1 MAVPT
6 ALRKNK
12 QQQLRFPRV
21 LSAFYMVGIPEPVNV
36 IPSKHFFR
44 TSASPIMQPQS
55 QQTRSPPTC
64 PEPDSPPIP
73 PPSLGFDQTRRQQQ
87 AKTQRPGCSSRPGSA
102 TAPGRLLSPFPF
114 PVLREASV
122 GVCGTRLFLRGPCE
136 DDLYFGGED
145 RAAGVRSPVLV
156 WLQLKILGRLQSG
169 AWEPRSWDLAMIPSF
184 CLVGS
189 QDDKDAAPSPRLGGG
204 ALPPKN
210 TPGCPA
216 NCTCPSEETV
226 ECGGLDLHVF
236 PSNVSR
242 AVQHLS
248 LQNNQLRELPYD
260 ELAQLTSLKTL
271 NLHNNHIISDGL
283 PDEAFESLDSLQ
295 YIYLANNKLTVAPQ
309 ILPSTVRIVDLA
321 ANLLTEVYPLT
332 FGQKANLSSPPCRS
346 VYLHNNQL
354 TNTGLPYDAFNGS
367 DTVSTMILSSN
378 QLSYLPQNLPPAL
391 VRLHLQWPRPPL
403 PAEQPHLPD
412 PQRGAEQ
419 PLEAPRALPAE
430 QQPVQP
436 GHGPCHLQRPVPL
449 PLCSKLKS
457 LEYLDLSNN
466 NLTEIP
472 AGFPPNIVILHLGK
486 NRIGSLPRD
495 SLSRVRG
502 LQYLLLQ
509 NNRLTAAGVHP
520 DAFLKLRHLHTLH
533 LYNNRLERV
542 PPGLPRRVRSLMI
555 LHNQITH
562 IGLHDFAN
570 TYLLAELN
578 LSYNRLYSAKI
589 HRLAF
594 RKLRRLENLDLSG
607 NQLTLLPAGLPPSLE
622 VLKLHKNQLNSLSPE
637 LLANLAGLKEL
648 HLAHN
653 RLRIGS
659 ITPGTWQE
667 LQGLKLLD
675 LSNNELSYIPPD
687 LPESLEYLY
696 LQHNRIAV
704 IGAEAFHTIPDIRAI
719 VLRSNRLLAAS
730 VSDQAFAAL
739 KQLEVVDTTGNPE
752 PISIKMPRAG
762 RWLRSHP
769 GP

>member
-1 MAVPT
+1 MR
-6 ALRKNK
+6 LSCGC
-12 QQQLRFPRV
+12 LLV
-21 LSAFYMVGIPEPVNV
+21 LFVKIP
-36 IPSKHFFR
+36 
-44 TSASPIMQPQS
+44 
-55 QQTRSPPTC
+55 
-64 PEPDSPPIP
+64 
-73 PPSLGFDQTRRQQQ
+73 
-87 AKTQRPGCSSRPGSA
+87 
-102 TAPGRLLSPFPF
+102 
-114 PVLREASV
+114 
-122 GVCGTRLFLRGPCE
+122 
-136 DDLYFGGED
+136 
-145 RAAGVRSPVLV
+145 
-156 WLQLKILGRLQSG
+156 
-169 AWEPRSWDLAMIPSF
+169 F

-189 QDDKDAAPSPRLGGG
+189 QDDKDAPPSPRLGVGP
-204 ALPPKN
+204 LPPKN

-242 AVQHLS
+242 DVQHLS
-248 LQNNQLRELPYD
+248 LQ
-260 ELAQLTSLKTL
+260 
-271 NLHNNHIISDGL
+271 
-283 PDEAFESLDSLQ
+283 
-295 YIYLANNKLTVAPQ
+295 LTVAPQ

-332 FGQKANLSSPPCRS
+332 FGQKANLRS

-367 DTVSTMILSSN
+367 DAVSTMILSSN

-391 VRLHLQWPRPPL
+391 VRLHLQNNRIARIP
-403 PAEQPHLPD
+403 
-412 PQRGAEQ
+412 RGALSSHWKLRE
-419 PLEAPRALPAE
+419 LY
-430 QQPVQP
+430 
-436 GHGPCHLQRPVPL
+436 LQNNNLSNKGMDPSTF
-449 PLCSKLKS
+449 SKLKS

-466 NLTEIP
+466 NLSEIP

-486 NRIGSLPRD
+486 NRIDSLPRD

-520 DAFLKLRHLHTLH
+520 DAFLKLRNLHTLH

-562 IGLHDFAN
+562 IGLQDFAN

-594 RKLRRLENLDLSG
+594 RKLRRLESLDLSG
-607 NQLTLLPAGLPPSLE
+607 NQLTLLPAGLPPSLQ
-622 VLKLHKNQLNSLSPE
+622 VLRLHKNQINSLSPE
-637 LLANLAGLKEL
+637 LLANLTGLKEL

-667 LQGLKLLD
+667 LQGLRLLD

-704 IGAEAFHTIPDIRAI
+704 IGAEAFHTVPDIRAI

-752 PISIKMPRAG
+752 PISVKMPRAG

-769 GP
+769 GA

>member
-1 MAVPT
+1 
-6 ALRKNK
+6 
-12 QQQLRFPRV
+12 
-21 LSAFYMVGIPEPVNV
+21 
-36 IPSKHFFR
+36 
-44 TSASPIMQPQS
+44 
-55 QQTRSPPTC
+55 
-64 PEPDSPPIP
+64 
-73 PPSLGFDQTRRQQQ
+73 
-87 AKTQRPGCSSRPGSA
+87 PGP
-102 TAPGRLLSPFPF
+102 L
-114 PVLREASV
+114 
-122 GVCGTRLFLRGPCE
+122 CE
-136 DDLYFGGED
+136 DPL
-145 RAAGVRSPVLV
+145 L
-156 WLQLKILGRLQSG
+156 L
-169 AWEPRSWDLAMIPSF
+169 
-184 CLVGS
+184 
-189 QDDKDAAPSPRLGGG
+189 
-204 ALPPKN
+204 
-210 TPGCPA
+210 PGCPA

-260 ELAQLTSLKTL
+260 ELAKLTSLKTL

-332 FGQKANLSSPPCRS
+332 FGQKAHLRS

-367 DTVSTMILSSN
+367 DAVSTMILSSN

-391 VRLHLQWPRPPL
+391 VRLHLQNNRIARIP
-403 PAEQPHLPD
+403 
-412 PQRGAEQ
+412 RGALSSHWKLRE
-419 PLEAPRALPAE
+419 LY
-430 QQPVQP
+430 
-436 GHGPCHLQRPVPL
+436 LQNNNLSNKGMDPSTF
-449 PLCSKLKS
+449 SKLKS

-466 NLTEIP
+466 NLSEIP

-486 NRIGSLPRD
+486 NRIDSLPRD

-509 NNRLTAAGVHP
+509 NNRLTAASVHP
-520 DAFLKLRHLHTLH
+520 DAFLKLRNLHTLH
-533 LYNNRLERV
+533 LYNNLLERV

-562 IGLHDFAN
+562 IGLQDFAN

-594 RKLRRLENLDLSG
+594 RKLRRLESLDLSG
-607 NQLTLLPAGLPPSLE
+607 NQLTLLPAGLPPSLQ
-622 VLKLHKNQLNSLSPE
+622 VLRLHKNQINSLSPE
-637 LLANLAGLKEL
+637 LLANLTGLKEL

-667 LQGLKLLD
+667 LQGLRNH
-675 LSNNELSYIPPD
+675 SNSRSPCHPYKHPAP
-687 LPESLEYLY
+687 
-696 LQHNRIAV
+696 
-704 IGAEAFHTIPDIRAI
+704 
-719 VLRSNRLLAAS
+719 LR
-730 VSDQAFAAL
+730 V
-739 KQLEVVDTTGNPE
+739 
-752 PISIKMPRAG
+752 
-762 RWLRSHP
+762 
-769 GP
+769 

>member
-12 QQQLRFPRV
+12 QQQLHFPRV

-189 QDDKDAAPSPRLGGG
+189 QDDKDAAPSPRLGGRI
-204 ALPPKN
+204 LPPKN

-236 PSNVSR
+236 PSNISR

-391 VRLHLQWPRPPL
+391 VRLHLQNNCIARIP
-403 PAEQPHLPD
+403 
-412 PQRGAEQ
+412 RGALSSHWKLRELYLQ
-419 PLEAPRALPAE
+419 NNNLSNQGMDPATF
-430 QQPVQP
+430 
-436 GHGPCHLQRPVPL
+436 
-449 PLCSKLKS
+449 SKLKS

>member
-169 AWEPRSWDLAMIPSF
+169 AWEPRSWDLAMRLSCGCLLVLFVQIPSF

-248 LQNNQLRELPYD
+248 LQ
-260 ELAQLTSLKTL
+260 
-271 NLHNNHIISDGL
+271 
-283 PDEAFESLDSLQ
+283 
-295 YIYLANNKLTVAPQ
+295 LTVAPQ

-332 FGQKANLSSPPCRS
+332 FGQKANLRS

-391 VRLHLQWPRPPL
+391 VRLHLQNNHISRIP
-403 PAEQPHLPD
+403 
-412 PQRGAEQ
+412 RGALSSHWKLRELYLQ
-419 PLEAPRALPAE
+419 NNNLSNQGMDPATF
-430 QQPVQP
+430 
-436 GHGPCHLQRPVPL
+436 
-449 PLCSKLKS
+449 SKLKS

>member
-1 MAVPT
+1 MR
-6 ALRKNK
+6 LSCGC
-12 QQQLRFPRV
+12 LLV
-21 LSAFYMVGIPEPVNV
+21 LFV
-36 IPSKHFFR
+36 K
-44 TSASPIMQPQS
+44 
-55 QQTRSPPTC
+55 
-64 PEPDSPPIP
+64 
-73 PPSLGFDQTRRQQQ
+73 
-87 AKTQRPGCSSRPGSA
+87 
-102 TAPGRLLSPFPF
+102 
-114 PVLREASV
+114 
-122 GVCGTRLFLRGPCE
+122 
-136 DDLYFGGED
+136 
-145 RAAGVRSPVLV
+145 
-156 WLQLKILGRLQSG
+156 
-169 AWEPRSWDLAMIPSF
+169 IPSF

-189 QDDKDAAPSPRLGGG
+189 QDDEDTPPSPRLRGG
-204 ALPPKN
+204 ALPKKN
-210 TPGCPA
+210 APGCPA

-283 PDEAFESLDSLQ
+283 PDEAFESLESLQ

-332 FGQKANLSSPPCRS
+332 FGQKANLRS

-354 TNTGLPYDAFNGS
+354 ANSGLPYDAFNGS
-367 DTVSTMILSSN
+367 DAVSTMILSSN

-391 VRLHLQWPRPPL
+391 VRLHLQNNRIARIP
-403 PAEQPHLPD
+403 
-412 PQRGAEQ
+412 RGALSSHWKLRE
-419 PLEAPRALPAE
+419 LY
-430 QQPVQP
+430 
-436 GHGPCHLQRPVPL
+436 LQNNNLSNQGMDPSTF
-449 PLCSKLKS
+449 SKLKS

-472 AGFPPNIVILHLGK
+472 AGFPPNIMILHLGK

-509 NNRLTAAGVHP
+509 SNRLTAAGIHP
-520 DAFLKLRHLHTLH
+520 DAFLRLRKLHTLH

-555 LHNQITH
+555 LHNQIAH
-562 IGLHDFAN
+562 IGLHDFAS
-570 TYLLAELN
+570 THLLAELN
-578 LSYNRLYSAKI
+578 LSYNRLCSAKI

-594 RKLRRLENLDLSG
+594 RKLRRLQSLDLSG
-607 NQLTLLPAGLPPSLE
+607 NQLTLLPAGLPPSLQ
-622 VLKLHKNQLNSLSPE
+622 VLTLHKNQLNSLSPE
-637 LLANLAGLKEL
+637 LLANLASLKEL

-653 RLRIGS
+653 RLRISS

-719 VLRSNRLLAAS
+719 ILRSNRLLAAS

-752 PISIKMPRAG
+752 PISVKMPRAG
-762 RWLRSHP
+762 HWLRSQP

>member
-1 MAVPT
+1 
-6 ALRKNK
+6 
-12 QQQLRFPRV
+12 
-21 LSAFYMVGIPEPVNV
+21 
-36 IPSKHFFR
+36 
-44 TSASPIMQPQS
+44 
-55 QQTRSPPTC
+55 
-64 PEPDSPPIP
+64 
-73 PPSLGFDQTRRQQQ
+73 
-87 AKTQRPGCSSRPGSA
+87 
-102 TAPGRLLSPFPF
+102 
-114 PVLREASV
+114 
-122 GVCGTRLFLRGPCE
+122 
-136 DDLYFGGED
+136 
-145 RAAGVRSPVLV
+145 
-156 WLQLKILGRLQSG
+156 
-169 AWEPRSWDLAMIPSF
+169 MIPSF

-189 QDDKDAAPSPRLGGG
+189 QDDKDAAPPPRLGGG
-204 ALPPKN
+204 ILPPKN

-378 QLSYLPQNLPPAL
+378 RLSYLPQNLPPAL
-391 VRLHLQWPRPPL
+391 VRLHLQNNHISRIP
-403 PAEQPHLPD
+403 
-412 PQRGAEQ
+412 RGALSSHWKLRELYLQ
-419 PLEAPRALPAE
+419 NNNLSNQGMDPATF
-430 QQPVQP
+430 
-436 GHGPCHLQRPVPL
+436 
-449 PLCSKLKS
+449 SKLKS

>member
-169 AWEPRSWDLAMIPSF
+169 AWEPRSWDLAMRLSCGCLLVLFVQIPSF

-332 FGQKANLSSPPCRS
+332 FGQKANLRS

-391 VRLHLQWPRPPL
+391 VRLHLQNNHISRIP
-403 PAEQPHLPD
+403 
-412 PQRGAEQ
+412 RGALSSHWKLRELYLQ
-419 PLEAPRALPAE
+419 NNNLSNQGMDPATF
-430 QQPVQP
+430 
-436 GHGPCHLQRPVPL
+436 
-449 PLCSKLKS
+449 SKLKS

>member
-12 QQQLRFPRV
+12 QQQLHFPRV

-169 AWEPRSWDLAMIPSF
+169 AWEPRSWDLAMRLSCGCLLVLFVQIPSF

-189 QDDKDAAPSPRLGGG
+189 QDDKDAAPSPRLGGRI
-204 ALPPKN
+204 LPPKN

-236 PSNVSR
+236 PSNISR

-248 LQNNQLRELPYD
+248 LQ
-260 ELAQLTSLKTL
+260 
-271 NLHNNHIISDGL
+271 
-283 PDEAFESLDSLQ
+283 
-295 YIYLANNKLTVAPQ
+295 LTVAPQ

-332 FGQKANLSSPPCRS
+332 FGQKANLRS

-391 VRLHLQWPRPPL
+391 VRLHLQNNCIARIP
-403 PAEQPHLPD
+403 
-412 PQRGAEQ
+412 RGALSSHWKLRELYLQ
-419 PLEAPRALPAE
+419 NNNLSNQGMDPATF
-430 QQPVQP
+430 
-436 GHGPCHLQRPVPL
+436 
-449 PLCSKLKS
+449 SKLKS

>member
-1 MAVPT
+1 
-6 ALRKNK
+6 
-12 QQQLRFPRV
+12 
-21 LSAFYMVGIPEPVNV
+21 MVRESFGSDVFGDPAEFRLVGDKAPLTLAWAGERGVTQEGSCG
-36 IPSKHFFR
+36 PSH
-44 TSASPIMQPQS
+44 S
-55 QQTRSPPTC
+55 
-64 PEPDSPPIP
+64 E
-73 PPSLGFDQTRRQQQ
+73 L
-87 AKTQRPGCSSRPGSA
+87 
-102 TAPGRLLSPFPF
+102 
-114 PVLREASV
+114 E
-122 GVCGTRLFLRGPCE
+122 E
-136 DDLYFGGED
+136 GGEH
-145 RAAGVRSPVLV
+145 PN
-156 WLQLKILGRLQSG
+156 
-169 AWEPRSWDLAMIPSF
+169 PRSWIGTGQKGEILGGIHPILWGTVSHWPGPPPALSR
-184 CLVGS
+184 
-189 QDDKDAAPSPRLGGG
+189 DAPPSPPLDVGP
-204 ALPPKN
+204 LPPKN
-210 TPGCPA
+210 NPGCPA

-236 PSNVSR
+236 PSNISR

-271 NLHNNHIISDGL
+271 NLHNNHIISAGL

-332 FGQKANLSSPPCRS
+332 FGQKANLRS

-354 TNTGLPYDAFNGS
+354 TNTGLPYDAFSGS
-367 DTVSTMILSSN
+367 NAVSTMILSSN

-391 VRLHLQWPRPPL
+391 VRLHLQNNRIARIP
-403 PAEQPHLPD
+403 
-412 PQRGAEQ
+412 RGALSSHWKLRE
-419 PLEAPRALPAE
+419 LY
-430 QQPVQP
+430 
-436 GHGPCHLQRPVPL
+436 LQNNNLSNQGMDPSTF
-449 PLCSKLKS
+449 SKLKS

-466 NLTEIP
+466 NLTKIP
-472 AGFPPNIVILHLGK
+472 AGFPPNIMILHLGK
-486 NRIGSLPRD
+486 NRIDSLPRD

-520 DAFLKLRHLHTLH
+520 DAFLKLRNLHTLH

-562 IGLHDFAN
+562 IGLQDFAN

-594 RKLRRLENLDLSG
+594 RKLRRLETLDLSG
-607 NQLTLLPAGLPPSLE
+607 NQLTLLPTGLPPSLQ
-622 VLKLHKNQLNSLSPE
+622 VLKLHKNQINSLSPE
-637 LLANLAGLKEL
+637 LLANLTGLKEL

-719 VLRSNRLLAAS
+719 VLR
-730 VSDQAFAAL
+730 
-739 KQLEVVDTTGNPE
+739 
-752 PISIKMPRAG
+752 
-762 RWLRSHP
+762 
-769 GP
+769 

>member
-169 AWEPRSWDLAMIPSF
+169 AWEPRSWDLAMRLSCGCLLVLFVQIPSF

-391 VRLHLQWPRPPL
+391 VRLHLQNNHISRIP
-403 PAEQPHLPD
+403 
-412 PQRGAEQ
+412 RGALSSHWKLRELYLQ
-419 PLEAPRALPAE
+419 NNNLSNQGMDPATF
-430 QQPVQP
+430 
-436 GHGPCHLQRPVPL
+436 
-449 PLCSKLKS
+449 SKLKS

>member
-12 QQQLRFPRV
+12 QQQLHFPRV

-169 AWEPRSWDLAMIPSF
+169 AWEPRSWDLAMRLSCGCLLVLFVQIPSF

-189 QDDKDAAPSPRLGGG
+189 QDDKDAAPSPRLGGRI
-204 ALPPKN
+204 LPPKN

-236 PSNVSR
+236 PSNISR

-248 LQNNQLRELPYD
+248 LQ
-260 ELAQLTSLKTL
+260 
-271 NLHNNHIISDGL
+271 
-283 PDEAFESLDSLQ
+283 
-295 YIYLANNKLTVAPQ
+295 LTVAPQ

-391 VRLHLQWPRPPL
+391 VRLHLQNNCIARIP
-403 PAEQPHLPD
+403 
-412 PQRGAEQ
+412 RGALSSHWKLRELYLQ
-419 PLEAPRALPAE
+419 NNNLSNQGMDPATF
-430 QQPVQP
+430 
-436 GHGPCHLQRPVPL
+436 
-449 PLCSKLKS
+449 SKLKS